1 MKRAIDIAYASAC
14 TVVAAFVLAASIPG
28 LVAASD
34 VDIGERAGEVIG
46 EIAQV
51 TEDFSL
57 TDLPGNLEIE
67 ANEMIFD
74 YDHGELRYSGDVKV
88 VHGDVRLRAD
98 RMVLKFNPGRVKA
111 LNLLEAIG
119 NVEVLR
125 GEERAVGDHATY
137 DPERRIITLTGK
149 ASLGSGGN
157 SIGGESVVVY
167 LSERRAEVKGSN
179 SRTGETGRVRAVID
193 PESLDLLKEPKPK

>member
-1 MKRAIDIAYASAC
+1 MMRAIDIAFA
-14 TVVAAFVLAASIPG
+14 LAAAVVMTASGPG

-67 ANEMIFD
+67 ANEMMFD
-74 YDHGELRYSGDVKV
+74 YDHGELRYGGDVKV

-98 RMVLKFNPGRVKA
+98 RMVLKFNPGRTKA
-111 LNLLEAIG
+111 LKLLEAIG
-119 NVEVLR
+119 KVEVLR

-167 LSERRAEVKGSN
+167 LSERRAEVKGNN
-179 SRTGETGRVRAVID
+179 SRTGESGRVRAVID
-193 PESLDLLKEPKPK
+193 PESLDLLKEPKQK

>member
-1 MKRAIDIAYASAC
+1 MKPILSIAGM
-14 TVVAAFVLAASIPG
+14 TAAVLALAAALPAR
-28 LVAASD
+28 VDASD

-57 TDLPGNLEIE
+57 TDLPGNLQIE

-74 YDHGELRYSGDVKV
+74 YDRGELRYGGNVQV
-88 VHGDVRLRAD
+88 VHGDVRMRAD
-98 RMVLKFNPGRVKA
+98 RMVLKFNPGRVKS
-111 LNLLEAIG
+111 LKLLEAIG
-119 NVEVLR
+119 KVEVLR

-137 DPERRIITLTGK
+137 DPDRRIITLTGK

-167 LSERRAEVKGSN
+167 LAERRAEVKGGN
-179 SRTGETGRVRAVID
+179 ARTGESGRVRAVID
-193 PESLDLLKEPKPK
+193 PESLDLLNEPKKK

>member
-1 MKRAIDIAYASAC
+1 MRPILSIAGMIAA
-14 TVVAAFVLAASIPG
+14 VVVLVATPPAR
-28 LVAASD
+28 VAASD

-57 TDLPGNLEIE
+57 TDLPGNLQIE

-74 YDHGELRYSGDVKV
+74 YDRGELRYGGNVQV
-88 VHGDVRLRAD
+88 VHGDVRMRAD
-98 RMVLKFNPGRVKA
+98 RMVLKFNPGRVKS
-111 LNLLEAIG
+111 LKLLEAIG
-119 NVEVLR
+119 KVEVLR

-137 DPERRIITLTGK
+137 DPDRRIITLTGK
-149 ASLGSGGN
+149 ASLGSGAN

-167 LSERRAEVKGSN
+167 LAERRAEVKGGN
-179 SRTGETGRVRAVID
+179 ARTGESGRVRAVID
-193 PESLDLLKEPKPK
+193 PESLDLLNEPKKK

>member
-1 MKRAIDIAYASAC
+1 MKPILSIAGMIAA
-14 TVVAAFVLAASIPG
+14 VVVLAAAMPAR
-28 LVAASD
+28 VDASD

-57 TDLPGNLEIE
+57 TDLPGNLQIE

-74 YDHGELRYSGDVKV
+74 YDHGELRYGGNVQV
-88 VHGDVRLRAD
+88 VHGDVRMRAD
-98 RMVLKFNPGRVKA
+98 RMVLKFNPGRVKS
-111 LNLLEAIG
+111 LKLLEAIG
-119 NVEVLR
+119 KVEVLR

-137 DPERRIITLTGK
+137 DPDRRIITLTGK
-149 ASLGSGGN
+149 ASLGSGAN

-167 LSERRAEVKGSN
+167 LAERRAEVKGGN
-179 SRTGETGRVRAVID
+179 ARTGESGRVRAVID
-193 PESLDLLKEPKPK
+193 PESLDLLNEPKKK

>member
-1 MKRAIDIAYASAC
+1 MNRAIAIAASLASAL
-14 TVVAAFVLAASIPG
+14 VLAAATPG
-28 LVAASD
+28 RAPASD

-67 ANEMIFD
+67 ANEMMFD
-74 YDHGELRYSGDVKV
+74 YDHGELRYGGDVKV
-88 VHGDVRLRAD
+88 VHGDVRMRAD
-98 RMVLKFNPGRVKA
+98 RMVLKFNPGRSKS
-111 LNLLEAIG
+111 LKLLEAIG
-119 NVEVLR
+119 KVEVLR
-125 GEERAVGDHATY
+125 GEERATGEHATY
-137 DPERRIITLTGK
+137 DPDRRIITLTGK

-167 LSERRAEVKGSN
+167 LSERRAEVKGGN
-179 SRTGETGRVRAVID
+179 ARTGESGRVRAVID
-193 PESLDLLKEPKPK
+193 PDSLDLLKEPKQK

>member
-1 MKRAIDIAYASAC
+1 MKPIASIAGM
-14 TVVAAFVLAASIPG
+14 TAAVLALAAALPAR
-28 LVAASD
+28 VDASD

-57 TDLPGNLEIE
+57 TDLPGNLQIE

-74 YDHGELRYSGDVKV
+74 YDRGELRYGGNVQV
-88 VHGDVRLRAD
+88 VHGDVRMRAD
-98 RMVLKFNPGRVKA
+98 RMVLKFNPGRVKS
-111 LNLLEAIG
+111 LKLLEAIG
-119 NVEVLR
+119 KVEVLR

-137 DPERRIITLTGK
+137 DPDRRIITLTGK
-149 ASLGSGGN
+149 ASLGSGAN

-167 LSERRAEVKGSN
+167 LAERRAEVKGGN
-179 SRTGETGRVRAVID
+179 ARTGESGRVRAVID
-193 PESLDLLKEPKPK
+193 PESLDLLNEPKKK

>member
-1 MKRAIDIAYASAC
+1 MKPILSIAGM
-14 TVVAAFVLAASIPG
+14 TAAVLALAAALPAR
-28 LVAASD
+28 VDASD

-57 TDLPGNLEIE
+57 TDLPGNLQIE

-74 YDHGELRYSGDVKV
+74 YDRGELRYGGNVQV
-88 VHGDVRLRAD
+88 VHGDVRMRAD
-98 RMVLKFNPGRVKA
+98 RMVLKFNPGRVKS
-111 LNLLEAIG
+111 LKLLEAIG
-119 NVEVLR
+119 KVEVLR

-137 DPERRIITLTGK
+137 DPDRRIITLTGK
-149 ASLGSGGN
+149 ASLGSGAN

-167 LSERRAEVKGSN
+167 LAERRAEVKGGN
-179 SRTGETGRVRAVID
+179 ARTGESGRVRAVID
-193 PESLDLLKEPKPK
+193 PESLDLLNEPKKK

>member
-1 MKRAIDIAYASAC
+1 MKRATSIAFAC
-14 TVVAAFVLAASIPG
+14 ATIA
-28 LVAASD
+28 LVALPPYPVTAGD

-57 TDLPGNLEIE
+57 TDLPGNLQIE
-67 ANEMIFD
+67 ANEMLFD
-74 YDHGELRYSGDVKV
+74 YERGELRYTGNVQV
-88 VHGDVRLRAD
+88 VHGDVSMNAD
-98 RMVLKFNPGRVKA
+98 RVVLEFNPGRAKS
-111 LNLLEAIG
+111 LKLLEAVG
-119 NVEVLR
+119 NVEVIR

-149 ASLGSGGN
+149 ASLGSAGN

-167 LSERRAEVKGSN
+167 LAERRAEVKGGKARN
-179 SRTGETGRVRAVID
+179 GEGGRVRAIID
-193 PESLDLLKEPKPK
+193 PDSLDLLKEPKQK

>member
-1 MKRAIDIAYASAC
+1 MSPRTIER
-14 TVVAAFVLAASIPG
+14 VVAVAFVLTAS
-28 LVAASD
+28 VAQASD
-34 VDIGERAGEVIG
+34 IDIGERAGDVIG

-67 ANEMIFD
+67 ANEMMFD
-74 YDHGELRYSGDVKV
+74 YDRGELRYGGNVQV
-88 VHGDVRLRAD
+88 VHGDVRMRAD
-98 RMVLKFNPGRVKA
+98 QMVLKFNPGRAKS
-111 LNLLEAIG
+111 LKLLEASG

-125 GEERAVGDHATY
+125 GDERAVGDQATY

-167 LSERRAEVKGSN
+167 LSERRAEVKGGSARN
-179 SRTGETGRVRAVID
+179 GERGRVRAVID
-193 PESLDLLKEPKPK
+193 PESLDLLKEPKQK